1 MRRLVREKLE
11 LFISERPDVVG
22 KLVVA
27 LPKLGQRE

>member
-11 LFISERPDVVG
+11 LFISERPDVVR